1 MAMRVQRP
9 PASVVEGFRALLQGY
24 SPSAVVADALRR
36 SGVMSAAIRPAT
48 PGRAAGPALTVRL
61 WPGEE
66 IDALEAIRR
75 AEPGD
80 VIVIDAFGEVETAVW
95 GGLMSGLSKRK
106 GIAGAVI
113 DGSVRDID
121 ESRDLGFPIWSR
133 GITPRSTQSPF
144 TQRFEPLEI
153 GVTVQCG
160 GVVVRAGDII
170 VADEIGVTVVP
181 GEEAAEVLARAR
193 AQAELE
199 ERARQRIR
207 EGRSVDELL
216 REFGRL

>member
-1 MAMRVQRP
+1 MSVERP
-9 PASVVEGFRALLQGY
+9 SPSIVEGFRYLLRVY
-24 SPSAVVADALRR
+24 SPSAVVADSLRR

-48 PGRAAGPALTVRL
+48 PGRAAGPAFTVRL

-66 IDALEAIRR
+66 IDALEAIGR

-80 VIVIDAFGEVETAVW
+80 VIVVDAFGEVETAVW
-95 GGLMSGLSKRK
+95 GGLMSGLAKMK
-106 GIAGAVI
+106 GIAGAVV

-133 GITPRSTQSPF
+133 GVTPRSTQSPF
-144 TQRFEPLEI
+144 TQRFEPLQI
-153 GVTVQCG
+153 GGTISCG
-160 GVVVRAGDII
+160 GVVVRPGDIV

-181 GEEAAEVLARAR
+181 REEAAEVLARAR

-207 EGRSVDELL
+207 EGRSVEELL